1 MFYIK
6 KIVISSLNK
15 DDVKVVSTVNL
26 KAGLNIIHGPS
37 NTGKTLILDC
47 IDFMLGGEAKRL
59 DKKELGIRTI
69 SMSLDA
75 DGAEINMTRELGTN
89 DVTVLSEYTPVDSGT
104 YTTGSRTKEKEA
116 LNALW
121 LRLMGIDGD
130 VKIIA
135 QILDAVQH
143 QLTVR
148 TFYHSFIISEARIIG
163 ENSILKSSQGF
174 SNNIPVPT
182 IMSLIYLATGKN
194 YINPNEK
201 KKESGKTISVK
212 RSTAKAIVDRSV
224 VALGELD
231 KQDDENA
238 EQRSVAEI
246 QAEIDVLLIE
256 IGDAEDALKVT
267 DERHARLSDE
277 LIKLSDSLS
286 ESILLP
292 GPAVPLPGPGRH

>member
-59 DKKELGIRTI
+59 YKKELGIRTI

-182 IMSLIYLATGKN
+182 IMSLIYLATGEN

-238 EQRSVAEI
+238 EQEGVHHEGEH
-246 QAEIDVLLIE
+246 QAEDLVQ
-256 IGDAEDALKVT
+256 
-267 DERHARLSDE
+267 
-277 LIKLSDSLS
+277 
-286 ESILLP
+286 
-292 GPAVPLPGPGRH
+292 PA